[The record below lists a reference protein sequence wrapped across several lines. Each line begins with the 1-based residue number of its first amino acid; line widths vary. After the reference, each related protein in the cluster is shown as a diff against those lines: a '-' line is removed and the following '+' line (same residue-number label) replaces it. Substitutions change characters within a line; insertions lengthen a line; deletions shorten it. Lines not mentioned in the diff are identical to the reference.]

1 MSTFLLVVAAL
12 TLLPERVAKVL
23 PLQLLMLSHCGED
36 DEDKQQIRH
45 FSWEEKVL
53 QMIFVYHC
61 ASQLL
66 FQVTLVD
73 SQNKYLIHTVKRDFS
88 DKKDK

>member
-23 PLQLLMLSHCGED
+23 PLQLLTLSQCGED
-36 DEDKQQIRH
+36 DADKQQIRH
-45 FSWEEKVL
+45 FSWEVL

-61 ASQLL
+61 ASQLLL